1 MSQSFPDL
9 WRRESAGRGPVARQP
24 EQPIKRTRRQTATA
38 LAGVPLFADFSQ
50 KHLQR
55 LAADTDELTFEP
67 GDAVVR
73 EGELGETLFVVLAG
87 EGKVV
92 RGSRKVGTV
101 LPGDFFGEVALI
113 EGDRRTASVVA
124 STPITAIV
132 MHQRDFDAM
141 QRELPHVAEK
151 IHEAVHARSP
161 RHPDD

>member
-1 MSQSFPDL
+1 VDAKDL
-9 WRRESAGRGPVARQP
+9 E
-24 EQPIKRTRRQTATA
+24 T
-38 LAGVPLFADFSQ
+38 VPLFGGLSKKERQHVAGYADVVDLPIGY
-50 KHLQR
+50 HLCDQGAFAHEFFVLLDGGVEVTQDGR
-55 LAADTDELTFEP
+55 HLAD
-67 GDAVVR
+67 
-73 EGELGETLFVVLAG
+73 LG
-87 EGKVV
+87 
-92 RGSRKVGTV
+92 
-101 LPGDFFGEVALI
+101 PGDFFGEVALI